1 MKKNKKELIGD
12 ISKIENW
19 KQDVGSQ
26 NVIGTIIVEHPVLVN
41 LIRLSEMKRKTLNDK
56 KVEKRIIDYF
66 LNKGISPPPP
76 LIKRIRK
83 KKVKTSTSGNKVIIS
98 VEGSNDFELNTLL
111 MSHGV
116 FLKDLVWLSDT
127 RNLNAPITAHSY
139 IGKVFY
145 NPKNK
150 IRDNNTGGYFKMSQR
165 EIQELRDVYNPL
177 KNVD

>member
-26 NVIGTIIVEHPVLVN
+26 NVTGMILVEHPLLVK
-41 LIRLSEMKRKTLNDK
+41 LKRLSEMKRKTLNDE
-56 KVEKRIIDYF
+56 KVE
-66 LNKGISPPPP
+66 
-76 LIKRIRK
+76 K
-83 KKVKTSTSGNKVIIS
+83 KKVKTSTRGNKAIIS

-127 RNLNAPITAHSY
+127 LNLLYPNDPITSSSY
-139 IGKVFY
+139 IGKIFY